1 MKEVSQPRVS
11 SLASQQMSAAVTTDV
26 VNDAEESSD
35 ASGWDDA
42 WDDEER
48 WGDMEVRSL
57 SVIIISIINIV
68 ICHFVIST

>member
-11 SLASQQMSAAVTTDV
+11 SLASQLMSAAVTTD

-68 ICHFVIST
+68 ICHLVIST

>member
-1 MKEVSQPRVS
+1 
-11 SLASQQMSAAVTTDV
+11 MSAAVTTDV

-68 ICHFVIST
+68 ICHLVIST